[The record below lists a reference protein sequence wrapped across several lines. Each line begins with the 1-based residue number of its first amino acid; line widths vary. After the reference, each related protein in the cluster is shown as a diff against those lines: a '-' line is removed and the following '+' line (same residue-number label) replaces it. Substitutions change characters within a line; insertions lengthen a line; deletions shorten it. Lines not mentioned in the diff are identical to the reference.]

1 MNPTDVS
8 TPSAG
13 QTAGQLLRTARERQG
28 MHLALL
34 SVNLKVSV
42 AQLEALEADR
52 YEAFKG
58 TAFVRALALSV
69 CRQLKIDP
77 TAVMAALP
85 QGHVPARLEPAALQ
99 GQERTQRPP
108 RASGGGRVRTPAAL
122 SKGLNRQVLLLAVL
136 MLLGAA
142 VLIWWPEPQAQKT
155 EVSEPAPEL
164 QPAPMPMV
172 EASDVVPM
180 PATAVQAPVM
190 APAAT
195 AAPLPASA
203 AGATAA
209 VAAVP
214 RVEAPVRAPSA
225 NNDAGASPLLLQ
237 LTSDAWVSVRD
248 KAREVV
254 LKRQVKAG
262 ETVELAVEAPF
273 FVYVS
278 RADAVQVRWQG
289 QRVDLQPHTQ
299 NNEVRLSIK
308 P

>member
-1 MNPTDVS
+1 MSPTDVS

-99 GQERTQRPP
+99 GQERTQR
-108 RASGGGRVRTPAAL
+108 ASGGGRVRTPAAL

-155 EVSEPAPEL
+155 EVSEPVPEL

-180 PATAVQAPVM
+180 PATAVQAPVT
-190 APAAT
+190 APAVAT
-195 AAPLPASA
+195 APLPASA

-209 VAAVP
+209 VAAAP
-214 RVEAPVRAPSA
+214 RVEAPVRAASA

-237 LTSDAWVSVRD
+237 LTGDAWVSVRD

-262 ETVELAVEAPF
+262 ETVELTVEAPF

>member
-1 MNPTDVS
+1 MSPTDVS

-13 QTAGQLLRTARERQG
+13 QTSGQLLRTAREQQG
-28 MHLALL
+28 MHLARL

-77 TAVMAALP
+77 AAVMAALP

-99 GQERTQRPP
+99 GQERTQRPQ

-155 EVSEPAPEL
+155 EVSEPVPEL

-180 PATAVQAPVM
+180 PATAAQAPVT
-190 APAAT
+190 APVA

-203 AGATAA
+203 PGASTA
-209 VAAVP
+209 VAAAP
-214 RVEAPVRAPSA
+214 RVEAPVRTLSA
-225 NNDAGASPLLLQ
+225 TNVAGASPLLLQ

-248 KAREVV
+248 KSREVV
-254 LKRQVKAG
+254 FKRQVKAG

-278 RADAVQVRWQG
+278 RADAVQVRWLG

>member
-1 MNPTDVS
+1 MSPTDVS

-13 QTAGQLLRTARERQG
+13 QTSGQLLRTAREQQG
-28 MHLALL
+28 MHLARL

-155 EVSEPAPEL
+155 EVSEPVPEL

-180 PATAVQAPVM
+180 PATAVQAPVT
-190 APAAT
+190 APAA

-203 AGATAA
+203 PGASAA

-214 RVEAPVRAPSA
+214 RVEAPVRTPAA

-248 KAREVV
+248 KSREVV

>member
-1 MNPTDVS
+1 MNPADVS
-8 TPSAG
+8 LPPAG

-58 TAFVRALALSV
+58 IAFVRALALSV

-85 QGHVPARLEPAALQ
+85 QGHAPARLEPAALE
-99 GQERTQRPP
+99 GQERPQ
-108 RASGGGRVRTPAAL
+108 RASGEGRVRTPAAL

-155 EVSEPAPEL
+155 EVSEPVPEL

-180 PATAVQAPVM
+180 PATAAQAPVT
-190 APAAT
+190 APVA

-203 AGATAA
+203 PGASTA
-209 VAAVP
+209 VAAAP
-214 RVEAPVRAPSA
+214 RVEAPVRTLSA
-225 NNDAGASPLLLQ
+225 TNVAGASPLLLQ

-248 KAREVV
+248 KSREVV
-254 LKRQVKAG
+254 FKRQVKAG

-278 RADAVQVRWQG
+278 RADAVQVRWLG

>member
-8 TPSAG
+8 TPPAPAG

-52 YEAFKG
+52 HEAFKG

-85 QGHVPARLEPAALQ
+85 QGHAPVRLEPAALE
-99 GQERTQRPP
+99 GREHAQRPP

-180 PATAVQAPVM
+180 PAAAVQAPVT
-190 APAAT
+190 AP
-195 AAPLPASA
+195 
-203 AGATAA
+203 AA
-209 VAAVP
+209 VAAPVATAAAP

-225 NNDAGASPLLLQ
+225 TNDAGASPLLLQ
-237 LTSDAWVSVRD
+237 LTNDAWVSVRD
-248 KAREVV
+248 KNRDVAF
-254 LKRQVKAG
+254 KRQVKAG